1 MLSSQ
6 VDHVQD
12 QTPTASRLR
21 PKEAFTGS
29 LALRTYLTLREAII
43 SLAYRPGEV
52 LRKPEICDALGVS
65 RSPVSEAIARLAA
78 EGLVDVVPQAGTFVA
93 RFSMDEIREGAF
105 LREAIELAGI
115 EALAATITEDQIV
128 RLRRNIRVQEAL
140 MQDGDV
146 AGFYQLDGEFHT
158 LLLSFTGHRKLGQ
171 VAATAWVHVDRAR
184 QLILPV
190 PGRVAA
196 TLTEHKAILTALVAH
211 DPAAARAAMRA
222 HLRQLIPSLEPLER
236 ERPELFAAP

>member
-1 MLSSQ
+1 MLNSQ
-6 VDHVQD
+6 VDLSQD
-12 QTPTASRLR
+12 QIPAVSRLR
-21 PKEAFTGS
+21 PIEAFTGS

-43 SLAYRPGEV
+43 ALAFRPGEA

-115 EALAATITEDQIV
+115 EALASIITDDQLV
-128 RLRRNIRVQEAL
+128 QLRRNIRVQEAL
-140 MQDGDV
+140 VQDGDV
-146 AGFYQLDGEFHT
+146 AGFYQLDAEFHA

-196 TLTEHKAILTALVAH
+196 TLTEHQAILAALVAR
-211 DPAAARAAMRA
+211 DPATARDAMRG
-222 HLRQLIPSLEPLER
+222 HLRQLLTSLEPLER
-236 ERPELFAAP
+236 ERPELFAPT